1 MLMYP
6 KGTGKRKRRIHHPP
20 SILHPDDGT
29 CYLCRKLNH
38 DYRIHNNLEEHHV
51 FGGPNRKISEENGFK
66 LKLCP
71 EHHRTGPEAVHRSI
85 KSMRLLQEEAQRS
98 YEKTHTRK
106 QFMELIGRN
115 YLEETENVQ
124 QGV

>member
-1 MLMYP
+1 M
-6 KGTGKRKRRIHHPP
+6 
-20 SILHPDDGT
+20 
-29 CYLCRKLNH
+29 
-38 DYRIHNNLEEHHV
+38 
-51 FGGPNRKISEENGFK
+51 
-66 LKLCP
+66 KLCP